1 MKIKDK
7 LIDVIL
13 KSLKEMEIP
22 VSKNDIKLEHPS
34 DTKFGDYSTNIL
46 MNRDIVSVLYEKY
59 RLDDDKGGF
68 IEPFRI
74 NFSAGPSVFAENLKK
89 HIINVGSEII
99 QKVDIVGAG
108 FINFYLKPEYLIKE
122 AESINYEIEFRNRLN
137 EYGKGKTVVIDYSA
151 PNIAKPFGIGHL
163 RSTDIGQAIYNLYKI
178 LGWNCIGD
186 NHIGDW
192 GTQYGKLTA
201 AIKHAMSRDERFN
214 ILDKEFNL
222 SELNISDLEKLYVAF
237 HKETEADETLIDE
250 GRECFAKL
258 ENGDKEAREIW
269 QKCIDISLLE
279 FEKVYQTLGVSI
291 DFIHGESFY
300 EKMLSEVMSEIESK
314 GLTKKSEGATIVEFE
329 TMPPAMLKKSNETT
343 TYFTRDMATIKYR
356 MENWNPDL
364 IVYEVGVDQQLH
376 FKQVFETAK
385 LMGWWPK
392 MGMVHVAHGLI
403 RWPTGKFSTR
413 KGDTIHLS
421 DVIEKA
427 MDEARKIA
435 EKTSVNKE
443 LTATEKEE
451 MIKAVAIG
459 AVKFSDLATDPRKDV
474 IFDWDKIM
482 SLDGD
487 SGPYLQYTYARCKS
501 VLNKTKIKE
510 QKNIEEIPENIND
523 DEMALIREFYKFE
536 EKIVEAAERFS
547 PSVIAE
553 YILGVARKYNE
564 FYAKNRIIDQKEEVF
579 RIFLT
584 KVTASIIE
592 TGLDLLGIET
602 VEKM

>member
-1 MKIKDK
+1 MKIVEDLKQ
-7 LIDVIL
+7 IIL
-13 KSLKEMEIP
+13 KSIKDSGFEVGEE
-22 VSKNDIKLEHPS
+22 KIKLEHPS
-34 DTKFGDYSTNIL
+34 DVKFGDYSTNIA
-46 MNRDIVSVLYEKY
+46 MVLAK
-59 RLDDDKGGF
+59 LDGKNPR
-68 IEPFRI
+68 EL
-74 NFSAGPSVFAENLKK
+74 ANLVCQSISLSDSQIIKK
-89 HIINVGSEII
+89 VE
-99 QKVDIVGAG
+99 VAGAG
-108 FINFYLKPEYLIKE
+108 FINFYLKPEVMIEE
-122 AESINYEIEFRNRLN
+122 AETINYDVEFRNKLS
-137 EYGKGKTVVIDYSA
+137 EYGKSKTMVIDYSA

-201 AIKHAMSRDERFN
+201 AIIRCKMLDPRFK
-214 ILDKEFNL
+214 IFEKEFDINKL
-222 SELNISDLEKLYVAF
+222 TISDLEKLYVAF
-237 HKETEADETLIDE
+237 HKEAETDESLIDE
-250 GRECFAKL
+250 GRDWFAKL

-279 FEKVYQTLGVSI
+279 FEKVYQMLGVHI

-300 EKMLSEVMSEIESK
+300 SEMLPEVIKEIIAK
-314 GLTKKSEGATIVEFE
+314 GITKKSEGATIVELNG
-329 TMPPAMLKKSNETT
+329 MPPAMLQKSNETT

-356 MENWNPDL
+356 IENWNPDL

-376 FKQVFETAK
+376 FRQVFETAK
-385 LMGWWPK
+385 LMGWTRSC
-392 MGMVHVAHGLI
+392 GLVHVAHGLI

-443 LTATEKEE
+443 MTATEKEE

-501 VLNKTKIKE
+501 VLNKTAIKE
-510 QKNIEEIPENIND
+510 QKNIEGVPENINE
-523 DEMALIREFYKFE
+523 DEMALVREFYKFE
-536 EKIVEAAERFS
+536 EKIIEAAERFS

-564 FYAKNRIIDQKEEVF
+564 FYAKNRIIDQNEEVF

-584 KVTASIIE
+584 RTTASVIE
-592 TGLDLLGIET
+592 TGLDLLGIQT

>member
-1 MKIKDK
+1 MKIVEDLKQ
-7 LIDVIL
+7 IIL
-13 KSLKEMEIP
+13 KAVKDSGFGLSEEK
-22 VSKNDIKLEHPS
+22 IKLEHPS
-34 DTKFGDYSTNIL
+34 DINFGDYSTNIAMVL
-46 MNRDIVSVLYEKY
+46 AKQEGKNPRDLAEKI
-59 RLDDDKGGF
+59 RSQILDIRYQKNM
-68 IEPFRI
+68 IE
-74 NFSAGPSVFAENLKK
+74 
-89 HIINVGSEII
+89 
-99 QKVDIVGAG
+99 KVEVAGAG

-122 AESINYEIEFRNRLN
+122 AESINYEVEFRNKLSG
-137 EYGKGKTVVIDYSA
+137 YGQNNTMVIDYSA

-163 RSTDIGQAIYNLYKI
+163 RSTDIGQAIYNIYKI

-201 AIKHAMSRDERFN
+201 AIKRAMNHDLRFM
-214 ILDKEFNL
+214 IYESEFSLDK
-222 SELNISDLEKLYVAF
+222 LNIADLEKLYVIF
-237 HKETEADETLIDE
+237 HKEAETDETLIDE
-250 GRECFAKL
+250 GREWFAKL

-279 FEKVYQTLGVSI
+279 FEKVYQMLGVKI

-300 EKMLSEVMSEIESK
+300 SEMLPEVTKEIVAK
-314 GLTKKSEGATIVEFE
+314 GITKKSEGATIIELPN
-329 TMPPAMLKKSNETT
+329 MSPAMLQKSNETT

-356 MENWNPDL
+356 IENWNPDL

-376 FKQVFETAK
+376 FRQVFETAK
-385 LMGWWPK
+385 LMGWTK
-392 MGMVHVAHGLI
+392 DCKLVHVAHGLI

-421 DVIEKA
+421 DVINKA
-427 MDEARKIA
+427 IDEARIIA
-435 EKTSVNKE
+435 QKTSVNKE
-443 LTATEKEE
+443 MTATEKEE

-501 VLNKTKIKE
+501 VLNKTTIKE
-510 QKNIEEIPENIND
+510 QKNIERIPEDINE
-523 DEMALIREFYKFE
+523 DEMALVREFYKFE
-536 EKIVEAAERFS
+536 EKITEAAERFS
-547 PSVIAE
+547 PAVIAE
-553 YILGVARKYNE
+553 YILGMARKYNE

-584 KVTASIIE
+584 KTTATVIE
-592 TGLDLLGIET
+592 TGLDLLGIQT

>member
-1 MKIKDK
+1 MKIVDNLKK
-7 LIDVIL
+7 IIL
-13 KSLKEMEIP
+13 EAGQ
-22 VSKNDIKLEHPS
+22 KLELPIIEEEIKIEHPA
-34 DTKFGDYSTNIL
+34 DVNFGDYSTNIAL
-46 MNRDIVSVLYEKY
+46 VLAKEIKSNPRDLAEKI
-59 RLDDDKGGF
+59 KNEIEKSEF
-68 IEPFRI
+68 IE
-74 NFSAGPSVFAENLKK
+74 
-89 HIINVGSEII
+89 
-99 QKVDIVGAG
+99 KVEVAGAG

-122 AESINYEIEFRNRLN
+122 AEKINYDIEFRNELAKT
-137 EYGKGKTVVIDYSA
+137 GKGKTMVIDYSA

-163 RSTDIGQAIYNLYKI
+163 RSTNIGQAIYNIYKI
-178 LGWNCIGD
+178 LGWTCIGD

-192 GTQYGKLTA
+192 GTQYGKLVA
-201 AIKHAMSRDERFN
+201 AIKKWGEKD
-214 ILDKEFNL
+214 LDKMT
-222 SELNISDLEKLYVAF
+222 IDDLEKLYIKF
-237 HKETEADETLIDE
+237 HKEAETDEKLIDE
-250 GRECFAKL
+250 GREYFSKL
-258 ENGDKEAREIW
+258 ENGDEEVRKIW

-279 FEKVYQTLGVSI
+279 FERVYQMLGVHI

-300 EKMLSEVMSEIESK
+300 EKMLPEITQKIIDK
-314 GLTKKSEGATIVEFE
+314 GITKKSEGATIVELE
-329 TMPPAMLKKSNETT
+329 NMSPAMLTKSNETT

-356 MENWNPDL
+356 LETWNPDL
-364 IVYEVGVDQQLH
+364 IIYEVGVDQQLH
-376 FKQVFETAK
+376 FRQVFETAK

-392 MGMVHVAHGLI
+392 NGMVHVAHGLI

-427 MDEARKIA
+427 TEEAKKIA
-435 EKTSVNKE
+435 DKTSVNKE

-459 AVKFSDLATDPRKDV
+459 AIKFSDLASDPRKDV

-501 VLNKTKIKE
+501 VLNKTTIKE
-510 QKNIEEIPENIND
+510 QKNIENLPENINE
-523 DEMALIREFYKFE
+523 DEMALLKEFYRFE
-536 EKIVEAAERFS
+536 EKIVEAANRYS

-584 KVTASIIE
+584 RTTASIIE

>member
-1 MKIKDK
+1 MKIVDN
-7 LIDVIL
+7 L
-13 KSLKEMEIP
+13 KKI
-22 VSKNDIKLEHPS
+22 VSEAGQKLELPIIEDEIKIEHPA
-34 DTKFGDYSTNIL
+34 DINFGDYSTNIAL
-46 MNRDIVSVLYEKY
+46 VLAKEIKSNPRELAEKI
-59 RLDDDKGGF
+59 KNEIEKCEF
-68 IEPFRI
+68 IE
-74 NFSAGPSVFAENLKK
+74 
-89 HIINVGSEII
+89 
-99 QKVDIVGAG
+99 KVEVAGAG

-122 AESINYEIEFRNRLN
+122 AEKINYDIEFRNELA
-137 EYGKGKTVVIDYSA
+137 ETGKGKTMMLDYSA

-163 RSTDIGQAIYNLYKI
+163 RSTNIGQAIYNIYKV
-178 LGWNCIGD
+178 LGWTCIGD

-192 GTQYGKLTA
+192 GTQYGKLVA
-201 AIKHAMSRDERFN
+201 AIKKWGEKD
-214 ILDKEFNL
+214 LDKMT
-222 SELNISDLEKLYVAF
+222 IDDLEKLYIKF
-237 HKETEADETLIDE
+237 HKEAETDEKLIDE
-250 GRECFAKL
+250 GREYFSKL
-258 ENGDKEAREIW
+258 ENGDEEVRKIW

-279 FEKVYQTLGVSI
+279 FERVYQMLGVHI

-300 EKMLSEVMSEIESK
+300 EKMLPEITQKIIDK
-314 GLTKKSEGATIVEFE
+314 GITKKSEGAIIVELE
-329 TMPPAMLKKSNETT
+329 GMSPAMLTKSNETT

-356 MENWNPDL
+356 LDTWQPDL

-376 FKQVFETAK
+376 FRQVFETAK

-392 MGMVHVAHGLI
+392 NGMVHVAHGLI

-427 MDEARKIA
+427 TDEAKKIA
-435 EKTSVNKE
+435 DKTSVNKE

-459 AVKFSDLATDPRKDV
+459 AIKFSDLASDPRKDV

-501 VLNKTKIKE
+501 VLNKTTIKE
-510 QKNIEEIPENIND
+510 QKNIENLPENINE
-523 DEMALIREFYKFE
+523 DEMALLKEFYRFE
-536 EKIVEAAERFS
+536 EKIVEAANRYS

-584 KVTASIIE
+584 RTTTSIIE

>member
-1 MKIKDK
+1 MKIVNDLKKIILEAGEK
-7 LIDVIL
+7 LGLPVI
-13 KSLKEMEIP
+13 EDEIK
-22 VSKNDIKLEHPS
+22 VDHPS
-34 DTKFGDYSTNIL
+34 DVNFGDYSTNIAL
-46 MNRDIVSVLYEKY
+46 MLAKEIKSNPKDLAEKI
-59 RLDDDKGGF
+59 KNE
-68 IEPFRI
+68 IEKSDF
-74 NFSAGPSVFAENLKK
+74 VE
-89 HIINVGSEII
+89 
-99 QKVDIVGAG
+99 KVEVAGAG

-122 AESINYEIEFRNRLN
+122 AENINYEIEFRNKLS
-137 EYGKGKTVVIDYSA
+137 EHGKNKTMVIDYSA

-163 RSTDIGQAIYNLYKI
+163 RSTNIGQAIYNIYKI
-178 LGWNCIGD
+178 LGWSCIGD

-192 GTQYGKLTA
+192 GTQYGKLMV
-201 AIKHAMSRDERFN
+201 AIKKWAEKN
-214 ILDKEFNL
+214 LDKMT
-222 SELNISDLEKLYVAF
+222 IDDLEKLYVKF
-237 HKETEADETLIDE
+237 HKEAETDESLIEE
-250 GRECFAKL
+250 GRNWFLKL
-258 ENGDKEAREIW
+258 ENGDEEARQIW

-279 FEKVYQTLGVSI
+279 FERVYRMLGVHI

-300 EKMLSEVMSEIESK
+300 EKMLPEVTKEIIDK
-314 GLTKKSEGATIVEFE
+314 GITKKSEGATILELE
-329 TMPPAMLKKSNETT
+329 NMPPAMLTKSNETT

-356 MENWNPDL
+356 LETWKPDL

-376 FKQVFETAK
+376 FRQVFETAK

-392 MGMVHVAHGLI
+392 NGMVHVAHGLI

-427 MDEARKIA
+427 TDEAKKIA
-435 EKTSVNKE
+435 DKTSVNKE

-459 AVKFSDLATDPRKDV
+459 AIKFSDLASDPRKDV

-487 SGPYLQYTYARCKS
+487 SGPYLQYTYARGKS

-510 QKNIEEIPENIND
+510 QKNINKIPTDINE
-523 DEMALIREFYKFE
+523 DEMALIKEFYRFE
-536 EKIVEAAERFS
+536 EKITEAANRFS

-564 FYAKNRIIDQKEEVF
+564 FYAKNRIIDQEQEVF

-584 KVTASIIE
+584 KTTTSIIE